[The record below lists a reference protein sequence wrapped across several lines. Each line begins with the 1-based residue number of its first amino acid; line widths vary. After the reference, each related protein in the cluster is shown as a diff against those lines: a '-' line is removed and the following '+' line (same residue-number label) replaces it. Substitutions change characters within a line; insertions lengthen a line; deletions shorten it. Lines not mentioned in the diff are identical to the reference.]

1 MPANGRFSASCSAI
15 HGEYSTTLARAATK
29 LALSAALR
37 STSEICDITPSSD
50 LERVC
55 SKMRVL
61 VVPMLRDL
69 EPRRHPDALVLAY
82 VVEEADQP
90 RGAAGPAG
98 ETAVQPHRHHLRGG
112 LAFGIEHVEGV
123 LQIRVELL
131 AFGKTL
137 RVDEA
142 HVVGIKRI

>member
-29 LALSAALR
+29 SAWLAALSSASR
-37 STSEICDITPSSD
+37 ICDIPLPD
-50 LERVC
+50 LEC

-142 HVVGIKRI
+142 HVVGIKRIGDD